1 MSAATPI
8 RLDRPQVLPAVAT
21 WLVFPLML
29 ATVAAVTLRLLA
41 SDLPRPLVSTSVLI
55 SMVAVF
61 LVLERLSPLH
71 RVWNARPEV
80 SDLLLVVGNRLV
92 DVAVIAGSLA
102 LVGLLARPRPLWPT
116 EWPLLL
122 QATMG
127 IVIAELIR
135 YGLHRWSHRPGF
147 LGRVHHTH
155 HQPQRMYTLNGPR
168 LHPVN
173 QLWITMSNVVPMLLL
188 GASLDAVILVV
199 NLTTFFVLFQHSN
212 VRLRFDG
219 YNRLLATPDAHRL
232 HHLRDNQNGRV
243 ANYGIVL
250 LLFDALFGTY
260 AQVNGEP
267 EADAIGPAAA

>member
-1 MSAATPI
+1 MFP
-8 RLDRPQVLPAVAT
+8 VL
-21 WLVFPLML
+21 L

-41 SDLPRPLVSTSVLI
+41 SDLPRPLVSTSVLV

-71 RVWNARPEV
+71 RAWNARPEV

-102 LVGLLARPRPLWPT
+102 LAGLMARSRAPWPT

-122 QATMG
+122 QAALG
-127 IVIAELIR
+127 IFIAELIR

-232 HHLRDNQNGRV
+232 HHLRDNQGRRG

-250 LLFDALFGTY
+250 LVFDALFGTY
-260 AQVNGEP
+260 APVKGEP
-267 EADAIGPAAA
+267 EADAIGPTALRSG